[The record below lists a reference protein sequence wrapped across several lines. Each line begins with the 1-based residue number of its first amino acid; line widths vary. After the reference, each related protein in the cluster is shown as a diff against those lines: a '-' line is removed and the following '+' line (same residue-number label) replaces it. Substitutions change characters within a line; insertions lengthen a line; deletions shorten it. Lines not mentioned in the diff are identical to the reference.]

1 MAPPSGGSARRRHL
15 PPRAPQLVL
24 AALLAACLLGPSLT
38 AAQQLGAPWDWQIMT
53 DMSAAQGW
61 QYSIVGPPQQPFAR
75 PPPQTLDP
83 LLLDDFAPQ
92 LNLLQ
97 DVSATG
103 ENLFTATS
111 EPYVATLHSAFVE
124 GEAGLV
130 YDSAG
135 RVFHPPH
142 FHFNRTSPLA
152 PMPQRTPPQA
162 AASCEPFSALATVVQ
177 RFGAMYYHFLEE
189 ALPRVALLQSS
200 GLLTSDVKLLTW
212 GQPYEYEYLD
222 LLGIPRS
229 QVVPFNASRV
239 YCADRLLVPTPTP
252 RITPP
257 REALGLVRRGLG
269 VQTLP
274 EGERNLLIYVSRAD
288 EPSRRVANEEA
299 LLAAIRAAFPEQ
311 EVAVFKGDLPPQETI
326 ELFQRARLVVGPHGA
341 GLSHILFSAPGTTVV
356 EFLFLADPPLMFWH
370 TAAALAQPYW
380 LLPVPQAYW
389 MQEEMQVPV
398 DEVID
403 ILAAALPPSASGA
416 PAPQD
421 ALFCFPGSYA
431 SRAAASGT
439 LRCTV
444 CPIGT
449 YAFAAGSPACKPCA
463 AGRFADVPGTAA
475 CRTCQPGTYSVADGT
490 SCLPCPAGT
499 FSMLPGAWSPQQCA
513 TAEERRQAQED
524 QALNLAMLSKL
535 SPVFAEQRRRLIEQ
549 GSAGTTGQ
557 MSLAELCAAQQAM
570 GGGFNDAYR
579 GPYLAAMGAGSPLL
593 ANCSQLGTPIVVVA
607 SPPPAVQPASP
618 PPSPVELP
626 PVEVP
631 ALPPALLPVDSPAPP
646 PAVPVDPR
654 TVPVTVVEPP
664 VVVAASPPPSPG
676 PSVYPEKKKVVDD
689 YVIILACVLGSLVV
703 LPLLAWLLRRCYL
716 ARQHR
721 KARAATAPL
730 APGLRATF
738 NPAYDAEDA
747 ASNSSGTDSAAKL
760 GRASPL

>member
-1 MAPPSGGSARRRHL
+1 MAPLTGGPTGRRPWPPSL
-15 PPRAPQLVL
+15 PPLALV
-24 AALLAACLLGPSLT
+24 AVLAACLLGPALT
-38 AAQQLGAPWDWQIMT
+38 TAQQLGAPWDWQVVT

-61 QYSIVGPPQQPFAR
+61 QYSIVGPSQQPFAR
-75 PPPQTLDP
+75 PPPKTLDP

-97 DVSATG
+97 DVSSTG

-111 EPYVATLHSAFVE
+111 EQYVATLHSAFVE

-130 YDSAG
+130 YDSTG
-135 RVFHPPH
+135 RVFHPPN

-162 AASCEPFSALATVVQ
+162 LAFCEHFPAMATVVQ

-212 GQPYEYEYLD
+212 GQPYEYEYLE

-229 QVVPFNASRV
+229 QVVPYNASRV

-257 REALGLVRRGLG
+257 REALGLVRSGLG

-274 EGERNLLIYVSRAD
+274 EAERDLLVYVSRAG

-311 EVAVFKGDLPPQETI
+311 QVAVFQGDLTPTETLA
-326 ELFQRARLVVGPHGA
+326 LFQRARLVLGPHGA
-341 GLSHILFSAPGTTVV
+341 GLSHILFSAPGTAVV

-370 TAAALAQPYW
+370 TAAALGQPYW

-403 ILAAALPPSASGA
+403 ILAAALPPSAAGG
-416 PAPQD
+416 PAPQ

-431 SRAAASGT
+431 SRAADTGA
-439 LRCTV
+439 LQCTV
-444 CPIGT
+444 CPLGT
-449 YAFAAGSPACKPCA
+449 YAFAAGSPACKACA
-463 AGRFADVPGTAA
+463 PGRYADVPGAAA
-475 CRTCQPGTYSVADGT
+475 CRTCQPGSYSAADGT
-490 SCLPCPAGT
+490 SCLACPAGT
-499 FSMLPGAWSPQQCA
+499 FSLLPGAWSAQQCA
-513 TAEERRQAQED
+513 TAEERRKAQED
-524 QALNLAMLSKL
+524 QALSVAMLSKL

-549 GSAGTTGQ
+549 GVAGRAGQ
-557 MSLAELCAAQQAM
+557 MSPAELCAAQRATA
-570 GGGFNDAYR
+570 GGFNDPYR
-579 GPYLAAMGAGSPLL
+579 GPYLAAIGAGNLT
-593 ANCSQLGTPIVVVA
+593 NCSGLGSPPMVVVA
-607 SPPPAVQPASP
+607 APPPA
-618 PPSPVELP
+618 PVELP
-626 PVEVP
+626 PVVVP
-631 ALPPALLPVDSPAPP
+631 ALPPALLPVDVPAPSPA
-646 PAVPVDPR
+646 APVNLD
-654 TVPVTVVEPP
+654 TAPVTVVEPP
-664 VVVAASPPPSPG
+664 VVAAAPPPSPG
-676 PSVYPEKKKVVDD
+676 PSVYPAKKKVVDD

-721 KARAATAPL
+721 KARAGTAAATAPL
-730 APGLRATF
+730 APSLRETF

-747 ASNSSGTDSAAKL
+747 ASNSSGAGSSAAKL
-760 GRASPL
+760 GRASPS